1 MLAAS
6 YKTSDSQ
13 TSFGSRLLTEEKV
26 VFDFIEQLNDFYITN
41 PEIQAS
47 YLNFLLGF
55 LEYAGESRAEVFIR
69 RVLLLIYNKVL
80 AGKIDCSLAIR

>member
-1 MLAAS
+1 M
-6 YKTSDSQ
+6 
-13 TSFGSRLLTEEKV
+13 

-47 YLNFLLGF
+47 YLDFLLSF
-55 LEYAGESRAEVFIR
+55 LEYVGESRAEVFIR
-69 RVLLLIYNKVL
+69 RVLQLIYNKVL